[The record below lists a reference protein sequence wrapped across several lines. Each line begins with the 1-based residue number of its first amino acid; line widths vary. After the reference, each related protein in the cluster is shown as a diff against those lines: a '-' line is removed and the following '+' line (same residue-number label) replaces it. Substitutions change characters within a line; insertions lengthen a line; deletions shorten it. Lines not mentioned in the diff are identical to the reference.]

1 MRKGFYQTAKAFIL
15 YREKRRE
22 LRELRKNLNILE
34 LFDSYIGEETWEVH
48 ENANIDYSIQGLKA
62 FITSKAEEIYWLEK
76 YILTLLQNYTKMA
89 LYTFTT

>member
-1 MRKGFYQTAKAFIL
+1 MS
-15 YREKRRE
+15 
-22 LRELRKNLNILE
+22 
-34 LFDSYIGEETWEVH
+34 SYLKEETWEVH

-76 YILTLLQNYTKMA
+76 VFQKLFQIYTKMA